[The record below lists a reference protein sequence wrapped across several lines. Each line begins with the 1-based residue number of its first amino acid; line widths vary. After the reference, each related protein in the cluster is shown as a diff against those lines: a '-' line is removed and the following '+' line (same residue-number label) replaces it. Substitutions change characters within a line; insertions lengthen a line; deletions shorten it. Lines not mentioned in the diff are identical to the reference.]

1 MTHFTAAFERAA
13 HRVRT
18 LLVVERLSSLGALA
32 LALAVAFVL
41 LDLLLRLPAPLR
53 AVLLAVWAGAV
64 AWTVWR
70 RIRPAWRIRVSPVS
84 IALKAE
90 DRMPAMRGRM
100 ASALEFASV
109 ERVSAGTHA
118 SPFEAAV
125 VQGVVPHVSEREIM
139 GVIDPRPCRKRV
151 VRLVAMGLAAL
162 AIVAVAPSMSAVGM
176 QRLFMPWSA
185 AEWPARTGIESRTEV
200 RHHPRGASLALRAEL
215 TRGDASRERV
225 WVRIRRMNQSG
236 LFGAWEESLAVRQSG
251 ARFERL
257 VEPGDRAM
265 EFQFRTDD
273 VSTPV
278 QRVDIVEPPSI
289 ASARAT
295 VAPPEYARDA
305 VPPREQDL
313 GDATGSRGRITDPVV
328 EGSRIAVTMEPARA
342 AQPPDAES
350 DPDAFAAWVASTFS
364 MKGQDTM
371 PDVRVMTSEG
381 GAALWEISWQA
392 TRDASL
398 SVTLKDSDGVSNVEP
413 ITIDVSVVADRPPE
427 VVVVDPA
434 ADETVLPT
442 AVVPVRVEARDDL
455 AVGALRADVSLAG
468 KVTQIAVVS
477 PAAGQRQVRVDGAL
491 DVASTGAAPGDV
503 LELYGVASDIRMIGT
518 GADGVRSVP
527 RRLKVISGSQFDEE
541 MRAALAALRQSAI
554 RSDERQRTL
563 IEREE
568 GPGELVRP
576 QGELSERLAGL
587 ERTVTGLRSR
597 LSRNR
602 SGDDAMR
609 SVLDAAEDLVAEA
622 AARSNEAREGLQG
635 AAESMQAAQEAD
647 RAGNGAESARAK
659 ASSERA
665 QAQARTA
672 QEAVRAELEDLAT
685 LLDRDRDAW
694 AAGRQLQKVTE
705 ALANAE
711 AARRAAGARTAGRS
725 REELDAAESA
735 ELERATQAAE
745 EAARA
750 AREAMESL
758 AERAER
764 VKSADPARAEAL
776 REAVRRGEQGSLES
790 RTEQAAQSTREN
802 RMDEAS
808 RASAQAAETVA
819 QMMSELADDERS
831 RTETLR
837 RRLASMLE
845 ALEGLLT
852 RAESAQRSADALAP
866 DAQTAE
872 QESREAGTLNQ
883 QALAVADEG
892 RAGGPSMQ
900 RLVRTVERG
909 AESAGRG
916 AAALRRTPPAVAD
929 GAGALARATAL
940 FREARDLAR
949 TEERRNEARD
959 RERRVRAL
967 AEAYRA
973 LADRQEGV
981 VVTVT
986 ALAQADAA
994 STRDRRRIMEAR
1006 RAGVEQ
1012 ESVRAAARAIAEA
1025 NEDVR
1030 ASEVL
1035 MNSTEAL
1042 SDAASRAAADLRDG
1056 TARAQTAAECADVL
1070 QILRGL
1076 AAALAEQAAA
1086 RNPFEDAQGQGGEQ
1100 QAGGGG
1106 GGEQDENEPV
1116 VPPVAELKVLRAVQH
1131 GLAERTRAVGAGE
1144 LPPEMLETVARRQS
1158 DIAALA
1164 EKVRE
1169 EIEKRMQE
1177 QRRRAGPSIEPSPEG
1192 APEGGPDGSPDG
1204 EKEDGEAG
1212 AEPRG
1217 GAAPNGASVQRGPGA
1232 FAPAMRS
1239 MQSSAPP
1246 SGAPPTDKPGTSAPA
1261 SPAAPPPK
1269 SLDELLGIG
1278 GKGAS
1283 AEPPAG
1289 DDAARAAAEAER
1301 AARERLAKVLNDEEL
1316 RDLMRDVV
1324 AGMRRSA
1331 TLLDGKESGTAV
1343 QRVQAETIAR
1353 LDALIESA
1361 QQRQQQQQQRQQQSS
1376 SSSSSSSQS
1385 QPSGQQQ
1392 QQGQSQ
1398 GQEESEREAAR
1409 RAAEEARRRAE
1420 EQALREAGQ
1429 AGEPQGGTPQ
1439 ADPAEAA
1446 QGGPLEQSE
1455 AEWGKLP
1462 ARTREAVRQGLRE
1475 KMSTTYKWWTE
1486 QYYRRIAEEARK

>member
-1 MTHFTAAFERAA
+1 MTPFTAAFERAA

-32 LALAVAFVL
+32 LALAFAFIII
-41 LDLLLRLPAPLR
+41 DLLLRLPAPLR
-53 AVLLAVWAGAV
+53 TILLAVWIGAV
-64 AWTVWR
+64 AWTLWR
-70 RIRPAWRIRVSPVS
+70 RIRPAWRMRVSPVS

-90 DRMPAMRGRM
+90 DRMPGMRGRI
-100 ASALEFASV
+100 ASALEFESARREGVSASV
-109 ERVSAGTHA
+109 SL
-118 SPFEAAV
+118 FEAAV
-125 VQGVVPHVSEREIM
+125 VRDVVPHVSARAVM
-139 GVIDPRPCRKRV
+139 DVIDPRPCRRRV
-151 VRLVAMGLAAL
+151 VRLAAMGVAAL
-162 AIVAVAPSMSAVGM
+162 IIAVVAPSLSAVGM
-176 QRLFMPWSA
+176 QRLFLPWTA

-200 RHHPRGASLALRAEL
+200 RHHPRGASLPLRAEL

-225 WVRIRRMNQSG
+225 WVRIRRMGANG

-257 VEPGDRAM
+257 VEPGDRAI
-265 EFQFRTDD
+265 EFQFRTAD
-273 VSTPV
+273 VSTPP
-278 QRVDIVEPPSI
+278 QRIDIVEPPSV

-295 VAPPEYARDA
+295 VAPPDYARDA
-305 VPPREQDL
+305 VPAREQDL
-313 GDATGSRGRITDPVV
+313 GDATGSRGRISDPVV
-328 EGSRIAVTMEPARA
+328 EGSRIVVELQPSRA
-342 AQPPDAES
+342 AVPPDEGS
-350 DPDAFAAWVASTFS
+350 DGFAAWVASTFS
-364 MKGQDTM
+364 MKGQDTV
-371 PDVRVMTSEG
+371 PDVQVMVTEG
-381 GAALWEISWQA
+381 GTPLWKVSWQA
-392 TRDASL
+392 ASDASL
-398 SVTLKDSDGVSNVEP
+398 SVTLRDPDGVANVDP

-427 VVVVDPA
+427 VVVSEPA

-455 AVGALRADVSLAG
+455 AVGALRADVARG
-468 KVTQIAVVS
+468 GTVTQVAAAAPS
-477 PAAGQRQVRVDGAL
+477 AGQRQVRVDGAL
-491 DVASTGAAPGDV
+491 DVAATGASPGDV
-503 LELYGVASDIRMIGT
+503 LELYGVASDIRMLGL
-518 GADGVRSVP
+518 GAEGVRSMP
-527 RRLKVISGSQFDEE
+527 RRLRVISGSQFDEE

-554 RSDERQRTL
+554 RADERQRAL
-563 IEREE
+563 MERADA
-568 GPGELVRP
+568 PGEMVRP
-576 QGELSERLAGL
+576 QGELSERLAGI

-602 SGDDAMR
+602 ADDDALR

-622 AARSNEAREGLQG
+622 AALSNEARDGMQG
-635 AAESMQAAQEAD
+635 AAESAQAAQEAE
-647 RAGNGAESARAK
+647 RAGNAAEAARAK
-659 ASSERA
+659 SSSERA
-665 QAQARTA
+665 QAQARAA
-672 QEAVRAELEDLAT
+672 QESVRAELEDLAT

-705 ALANAE
+705 ALTKAD

-725 REELDAAESA
+725 REELDASDAA
-735 ELERATQAAE
+735 ELDRAAQAAD

-776 REAVRRGEQGSLES
+776 REAVRKGEQGSLES

-802 RMDEAS
+802 RMDEAG
-808 RASAQAAETVA
+808 RASAQAAETVKS
-819 QMMSELADDERS
+819 MMSELADDERS

-866 DAQTAE
+866 DAQAAE
-872 QESREAGTLNQ
+872 PEAREAGTLNQ
-883 QALAVADEG
+883 QALAVADDG

-900 RLVRTVERG
+900 RIVRTVERG

-916 AAALRRTPPAVAD
+916 ASALRRAPPAVAD
-929 GAGALARATAL
+929 GAGALARATTL

-949 TEERRNEARD
+949 SEERRNEARD

-981 VVTVT
+981 VVAVT
-986 ALAQADAA
+986 ALAQLDDAA
-994 STRDRRRIMEAR
+994 ARDRRRIMEAR

-1012 ESVRAAARAIAEA
+1012 ESVRAAARAIVEG

-1030 ASEVL
+1030 ASEVI

-1056 TARAQTAAECADVL
+1056 TARARTAAECADVL

-1086 RNPFEDAQGQGGEQ
+1086 RNPFEDEQAQGGD

-1106 GGEQDENEPV
+1106 GGEQQDEPV
-1116 VPPVAELKVLRAVQH
+1116 VPPVAELKVLRAVQQ

-1169 EIEKRMQE
+1169 EIERRMQE
-1177 QRRRAGPSIEPSPEG
+1177 QRQRAGPSIEQVPEG
-1192 APEGGPDGSPDG
+1192 APDD
-1204 EKEDGEAG
+1204 
-1212 AEPRG
+1212 G
-1217 GAAPNGASVQRGPGA
+1217 GAQVQPGPGSRV
-1232 FAPAMRS
+1232 PS
-1239 MQSSAPP
+1239 MLWRQSASAPGEGKA
-1246 SGAPPTDKPGTSAPA
+1246 SEKTGAAGSAPA
-1261 SPAAPPPK
+1261 GSPPK
-1269 SLDELLGIG
+1269 SLDELLGLGG
-1278 GKGAS
+1278 GKSDAGEA
-1283 AEPPAG
+1283 PAA

-1316 RDLMRDVV
+1316 RDLMREVV

-1343 QRVQAETIAR
+1343 QRVQAETLAR

-1361 QQRQQQQQQRQQQSS
+1361 QQRQQQQRQQQSS

-1385 QPSGQQQ
+1385 QSSGQQQ
-1392 QQGQSQ
+1392 GESQGQSQ
-1398 GQEESEREAAR
+1398 GEEESRREAAR

-1420 EQALREAGQ
+1420 EQARREAAASGD
-1429 AGEPQGGTPQ
+1429 PQGGTPE
-1439 ADPAEAA
+1439 ADSADAV

-1455 AEWGKLP
+1455 AEWGRLP

>member
-1 MTHFTAAFERAA
+1 MSSFTAAFERAA

-18 LLVVERLSSLGALA
+18 LLVIERLSSLGALA
-32 LALAVAFVL
+32 LALAAAFIGI
-41 LDLLLRLPAPLR
+41 DLLLRLPAPLR
-53 AVLLAVWAGAV
+53 GLLLAVWSGAV
-64 AWTVWR
+64 AWTLWR
-70 RIRPAWRIRVSPVS
+70 RIRPAWRLRVSPVS

-90 DRMPAMRGRM
+90 DRMPSMKGRL
-100 ASALEFASV
+100 ASALEFASLRGV
-109 ERVSAGTHA
+109 AGEPA
-118 SPFEAAV
+118 SPFERAV
-125 VQGVVPHVSEREIM
+125 VDGAVTQVSARAVM
-139 GVIDPRPCRKRV
+139 DVIDPRQCRRRV
-151 VRLVAMGLAAL
+151 LRLAAMGVAAL
-162 AIVAVAPSMSAVGM
+162 VIAIATPSMSAVGM
-176 QRLFMPWSA
+176 QRLFMPWTV
-185 AEWPARTGIESRTEV
+185 AEWPARTGLESRTDV
-200 RHHPRGASLALRAEL
+200 RHHPRGAALPLRAEL
-215 TRGDASRERV
+215 TRGDAAVERV
-225 WVRIRRMNQSG
+225 WVRIRRMNASG
-236 LFGAWEESLAVRQSG
+236 LFGAWEESLAVRQTG

-257 VEPGDRAM
+257 VEPGDRAI
-265 EFQFRTDD
+265 EFQFRTAD
-273 VSTPV
+273 VSTDV
-278 QRVDIVEPPSI
+278 QRVDIVEPP
-289 ASARAT
+289 AVARARAT
-295 VAPPEYARDA
+295 VTPPGYARGA

-313 GDATGSRGRITDPVV
+313 GDATGTRARVTDPVV
-328 EGSRIAVTMEPARA
+328 EGSRITVTMEPLRA
-342 AQPPDAES
+342 AVPPDAAS
-350 DPDAFAAWVASTFS
+350 DPDAFAAWAASTFS
-364 MKGQDTM
+364 VKGQDTI
-371 PDVRVMTSEG
+371 PDVRVTAQEG
-381 GAALWEISWQA
+381 DTAQWSVSW
-392 TRDASL
+392 DAVSDSSL
-398 SVTLKDSDGVSNVEP
+398 VVTLRDSDGVSNVEP
-413 ITIDVSVVADRPPE
+413 ISIDVSVVADRPPD
-427 VVVVDPA
+427 VVVSEPA

-455 AVGALRADVSLAG
+455 AVGALRAEVARGDS
-468 KVTQIAVVS
+468 VTNVATAS
-477 PAAGQRQVRVDGAL
+477 PAAGQRQARADGAL
-491 DVASTGAAPGDV
+491 DVASTGATPGDV
-503 LELYGVASDIRMIGT
+503 LEITGVAADIRMVGAGT
-518 GADGVRSVP
+518 DGVRSVP
-527 RRLKVISGSQFDEE
+527 RRLRVISGSQFDEE

-554 RSDERQRTL
+554 RSDERQRAL
-563 IEREE
+563 MERDDA
-568 GPGELVRP
+568 PGERVRP

-597 LSRNR
+597 LARNR
-602 SGDDAMR
+602 AGDDALR

-622 AARSNEAREGLQG
+622 AARSNEARDGMQA
-635 AAESMQAAQEAD
+635 AAESAKAAQDAD
-647 RAGNGAESARAK
+647 RAGDAPEAARAK
-659 ASSERA
+659 AAADRA
-665 QAQARTA
+665 QAQARAA

-705 ALANAE
+705 SLAKAD
-711 AARRAAGARTAGRS
+711 AARRAASAQTAGRS
-725 REELDAAESA
+725 RDELDAAEAA
-735 ELERATQAAE
+735 ELDRAAQAAE

-764 VKSADPARAEAL
+764 VKSTDPARAEAL
-776 REAVRRGEQGSLES
+776 RSAVRRGEEGSLES

-808 RASAQAAETVA
+808 RAGAQAAQTVQ
-819 QMMSELADDERS
+819 QMMAELADDERS

-866 DAQTAE
+866 DAAAADAE
-872 QESREAGTLNQ
+872 AREAGALNQ

-900 RLVRTVERG
+900 RIVRTVERG

-916 AAALRRTPPAVAD
+916 AAALRRAPPAVAD

-967 AEAYRA
+967 AESYRA

-981 VVTVT
+981 VVSVA
-986 ALAQADAA
+986 ALAQADDAEA
-994 STRDRRRIMEAR
+994 RDRRRIMEAR

-1012 ESVRAAARAIAEA
+1012 ESIRAAARAIAEA

-1035 MNSTEAL
+1035 MNSTDAL
-1042 SDAASRAAADLRDG
+1042 SDAASRAIADLRDG
-1056 TARAQTAAECADVL
+1056 TVRPQTAAECADVL

-1086 RNPFEDAQGQGGEQ
+1086 KNPFDDAQAEDGN
-1100 QAGGGG
+1100 QAGGAA
-1106 GGEQDENEPV
+1106 GGEGEPDEPV
-1116 VPPVAELKVLRAVQH
+1116 VPPVAELKVLRAVQQ

-1144 LPPEMLETVARRQS
+1144 LPAGMLETVARRQA

-1169 EIEKRMQE
+1169 EIEKRMEE
-1177 QRRRAGPSIEPSPEG
+1177 QRKRAGPTIEQVPEEG
-1192 APEGGPDGSPDG
+1192 ADARPGND
-1204 EKEDGEAG
+1204 
-1212 AEPRG
+1212 
-1217 GAAPNGASVQRGPGA
+1217 APS
-1232 FAPAMRS
+1232 MRWT
-1239 MQSSAPP
+1239 Q
-1246 SGAPPTDKPGTSAPA
+1246 SAPA
-1261 SPAAPPPK
+1261 RGSAQPTDNAGAPAATPPVAPPPK

-1278 GKGAS
+1278 GAGKAGNTP
-1283 AEPPAG
+1283 AE

-1301 AARERLAKVLNDEEL
+1301 AARERLAKVLNDEQL
-1316 RDLMRDVV
+1316 RDLMREVV

-1361 QQRQQQQQQRQQQSS
+1361 QQRQQRQQQRQQQSS
-1376 SSSSSSSQS
+1376 SSSQS
-1385 QPSGQQQ
+1385 QPSGEQQ

-1398 GQEESEREAAR
+1398 DQEDSEREAAR

-1420 EQALREAGQ
+1420 EQARQEAGA
-1429 AGEPQGGTPQ
+1429 AGDPQGGTPET
-1439 ADPAEAA
+1439 DPSDAA

-1455 AEWGKLP
+1455 AEWGRLP

>member
-18 LLVVERLSSLGALA
+18 VLVVERLSSLGALA
-32 LALAVAFVL
+32 LALACAFIL
-41 LDLLLRLPAPLR
+41 MDLLLRLPAPLR
-53 AVLLAVWAGAV
+53 ALLLAVWAGAV
-64 AWTVWR
+64 AWTLWR
-70 RIRPAWRIRVSPVS
+70 RIRPAWRMRISPVS
-84 IALKAE
+84 IALRAE
-90 DRMPAMRGRM
+90 DRMPAMRGRI
-100 ASALEFASV
+100 AAALEFASARRTSGAP
-109 ERVSAGTHA
+109 E

-125 VQGVVPHVSEREIM
+125 VDGVVPHVSDRDIM
-139 GVIDPRPCRKRV
+139 GVIDARPCRRRV
-151 VRLVAMGLAAL
+151 VRLAAMVLAA
-162 AIVAVAPSMSAVGM
+162 IGIAVAAPSTTVVGM
-176 QRLFMPWSA
+176 QRLFMPWTV
-185 AEWPARTGIESRTEV
+185 AEWPARTGLESRTDV
-200 RHHPRGASLALRAEL
+200 RHHPRGAALPLRVDL
-215 TRGDASRERV
+215 TRGDAARERV
-225 WVRIRRMNQSG
+225 WVRIRRMNANG

-257 VEPGDRAM
+257 VEPGERAV
-265 EFQFRTDD
+265 EFQFRTAD
-273 VSTPV
+273 VSTDV
-278 QRVDIVEPPSI
+278 QRVDIVEPPAL

-295 VAPPEYARDA
+295 VTPPSYARDA

-313 GDATGSRGRITDPVV
+313 GGATGSRGRIADPVV
-328 EGSRIAVTMEPARA
+328 EGSRVTVTMQPSRA
-342 AQPPDAES
+342 ASPPDAVS

-364 MKGQDTM
+364 MKGQDVT
-371 PDVRVMTSEG
+371 PDVRVTD
-381 GAALWEISWQA
+381 GAAGAPQWEVAWEAS
-392 TRDASL
+392 RDASL
-398 SVTLKDSDGVSNVEP
+398 SVTLRDPDGVTNVEP
-413 ITIDVSVVADRPPE
+413 IAVDVSVVADRPPE
-427 VVVVDPA
+427 VVVTEPA

-442 AVVPVRVEARDDL
+442 AIVPVRVEARDDL
-455 AVGALRADVSLAG
+455 AVGALRADVALRET
-468 KVTQIAVVS
+468 VTQVAS
-477 PAAGQRQVRVDGAL
+477 STLTAGQRQARADGAL
-491 DVASTGAAPGDV
+491 DVGSTGAAPGDV
-503 LELYGVASDIRMIGT
+503 LELSGVASDIRMVGT

-527 RRLKVISGSQFDEE
+527 RRLRVISGSQFDEE

-554 RSDERQRTL
+554 RADERQRAL
-563 IEREE
+563 VEREDA
-568 GPGELVRP
+568 PGELVRP

-587 ERTVTGLRSR
+587 ERTVTGMRSR

-602 SGDDAMR
+602 SGDDALR

-622 AARSNEAREGLQG
+622 AARSNEAREGMQG
-635 AAESMQAAQEAD
+635 AAESAQAAQ
-647 RAGNGAESARAK
+647 GAERSGDSAGAARAK

-665 QAQARTA
+665 VAEARAA
-672 QEAVRAELEDLAT
+672 QEAVRAELEDLAQ

-694 AAGRQLQKVTE
+694 AAGRQLEKVTE
-705 ALANAE
+705 SLAKAD
-711 AARRAAGARTAGRS
+711 AARRAAGARTAGRA
-725 REELDAAESA
+725 REELGAAEVA
-735 ELERATQAAE
+735 ELDRAAQAAE
-745 EAARA
+745 DAARA

-764 VKSADPARAEAL
+764 VKSADPVRAEAL
-776 REAVRRGEQGSLES
+776 RAAVRRGEEGSLES

-808 RASAQAAETVA
+808 RASAQAAQTVQ

-845 ALEGLLT
+845 ALEGLLS
-852 RAESAQRSADALAP
+852 RAESAQRSTDALAP
-866 DAQTAE
+866 DAQAAE
-872 QESREAGTLNQ
+872 AEARGAGTLNQ

-900 RLVRTVERG
+900 RIVRTVERG

-916 AAALRRTPPAVAD
+916 AVALRRAPPAVAD
-929 GAGALARATAL
+929 GAGAIARATTL

-981 VVTVT
+981 VVAVT
-986 ALAQADAA
+986 ALAQLDAPA
-994 STRDRRRIMEAR
+994 ARDRRRIMEAR

-1012 ESVRAAARAIAEA
+1012 ESVRTAARALAEG

-1035 MNSTEAL
+1035 MNSTDAL

-1076 AAALAEQAAA
+1076 AAALAEQAQA
-1086 RNPFEDAQGQGGEQ
+1086 RNPFEDAQAQGGD

-1106 GGEQDENEPV
+1106 GGGEGEPDEPV
-1116 VPPVAELKVLRAVQH
+1116 VPPVAELKVLRAVQQ
-1131 GLAERTRAVGAGE
+1131 GLAERTRAVGSGD
-1144 LPPEMLETVARRQS
+1144 LPAEMLETVARRQS

-1169 EIEKRMQE
+1169 EIERRMKE
-1177 QRRRAGPSIEPSPEG
+1177 QRQRAGPSMEQVPEGGSGGAREGQPEG
-1192 APEGGPDGSPDG
+1192 APEPGDMPDLAPRRAPVPLQRGPAAIAPAMLGLQGAAPPSSGQPSDGP
-1204 EKEDGEAG
+1204 A
-1212 AEPRG
+1212 G
-1217 GAAPNGASVQRGPGA
+1217 GAAAS
-1232 FAPAMRS
+1232 
-1239 MQSSAPP
+1239 
-1246 SGAPPTDKPGTSAPA
+1246 
-1261 SPAAPPPK
+1261 PPPK

-1278 GKGAS
+1278 GAKGGS
-1283 AEPPAG
+1283 GEQPAG

-1301 AARERLAKVLNDEEL
+1301 AARERLAKVLNDDQM
-1316 RDLMRDVV
+1316 RDLMREVV

-1361 QQRQQQQQQRQQQSS
+1361 QQRQQQQRQQQSS

-1385 QPSGQQQ
+1385 QSSGQPQDQ
-1392 QQGQSQ
+1392 RQGQPQ
-1398 GQEESEREAAR
+1398 GTEDAEREAAR

-1420 EQALREAGQ
+1420 EQARREAGA
-1429 AGEPQGGTPQ
+1429 AGDPQGGTPEV
-1439 ADPAEAA
+1439 DPAEAA

-1455 AEWGKLP
+1455 AEWGRLP

-1475 KMSTTYKWWTE
+1475 KMSTTYRWWTE
-1486 QYYRRIAEEARK
+1486 QYYRRIA

>member
-1 MTHFTAAFERAA
+1 MSSFTAVFERAA

-32 LALAVAFVL
+32 LALAFAFIL
-41 LDLLLRLPAPLR
+41 IDLMLRLPVPLR
-53 AVLLAVWAGAV
+53 AILLAAWTGAV

-70 RIRPAWRIRVSPVS
+70 RIRPAWRMRVSPVS

-90 DRMPAMRGRM
+90 RRIPAMSGRI
-100 ASALEFASV
+100 ASALEFASAHGAPG
-109 ERVSAGTHA
+109 AGA

-125 VQGVVPHVSEREIM
+125 VRGVVPNVSERDVL
-139 GVIDPRPCRKRV
+139 GVIDARPCRRRV
-151 VRLVAMGLAAL
+151 IRLAAM
-162 AIVAVAPSMSAVGM
+162 AAVAFTIAAVAPTMSAVGM
-176 QRLFMPWSA
+176 QRLFMPWTA

-200 RHHPRGASLALRAEL
+200 RHHPRGAALALRAEL
-215 TRGDASRERV
+215 TRGDAARERV
-225 WVRIRRMNQSG
+225 WVRIRRMNASG
-236 LFGAWEESLAVRQSG
+236 LFGGWEESLAVRQSG

-257 VEPGDRAM
+257 VEPGDRAV
-265 EFQFRTDD
+265 EFQFRTAD

-278 QRVDIVEPPSI
+278 QRVDIVEPPSV

-295 VAPPEYARDA
+295 VSPPDYARDA
-305 VPPREQDL
+305 VPPREEDL
-313 GDATGSRGRITDPVV
+313 GDATGSRGRIGDPVV
-328 EGSRIAVTMEPARA
+328 AGSRITVTMQPSRA
-342 AQPPDAES
+342 AAPPDAVS
-350 DPDAFAAWVASTFS
+350 DPDAFSAWIAATFS
-364 MKGQDTM
+364 MKGQDTV
-371 PDVRVMTSEG
+371 PEVRVVADEG
-381 GAALWEISWQA
+381 GAAVWEISWQA
-392 TRDASL
+392 TGDASL
-398 SVTLKDSDGVSNVEP
+398 SVTLRDSDGVTNVDP
-413 ITIDVSVVADRPPE
+413 ITIDVSVVEDRPPE
-427 VVVVDPA
+427 VVVSEPA

-455 AVGALRADVSLAG
+455 AVGALRVDVSLG
-468 KVTQIAVVS
+468 GTVNQV
-477 PAAGQRQVRVDGAL
+477 AATNPPMGQRQARVDGAL
-491 DVASTGAAPGDV
+491 DVGSTGAAPGDV
-503 LELYGVASDIRMIGT
+503 LELYGVASDIRMVGS

-527 RRLKVISGSQFDEE
+527 RRLRVISGSQFDEE
-541 MRAALAALRQSAI
+541 MRAALSALRQSAI
-554 RSDERQRTL
+554 RSDERQRSL
-563 IEREE
+563 IERDDA
-568 GPGELVRP
+568 PGEMVRP

-597 LSRNR
+597 LARNR
-602 SGDDAMR
+602 ADDDALR

-622 AARSNEAREGLQG
+622 AAQSNEARDGMQG
-635 AAESMQAAQEAD
+635 AAESAQAAQDAD
-647 RAGNGAESARAK
+647 RAGNAADAERAR

-665 QAQARTA
+665 QAQARAA
-672 QEAVRAELEDLAT
+672 QEAVRAELEDLAA

-694 AAGRQLQKVTE
+694 AAGRQLEKVTE
-705 ALANAE
+705 SLAKAD
-711 AARRAAGARTAGRS
+711 AARRAAGARTAGRA
-725 REELDAAESA
+725 REELNPAETA
-735 ELERATQAAE
+735 ELDRAAQAAD

-750 AREAMESL
+750 AREAMEAL

-776 REAVRRGEQGSLES
+776 REAVRRGEEGSLES

-808 RASAQAAETVA
+808 RASAQAADTVT

-866 DAQTAE
+866 DAAAAE
-872 QESREAGTLNQ
+872 AEAREAGTLNQ

-900 RLVRTVERG
+900 RIVRTVERG

-916 AAALRRTPPAVAD
+916 ASALRRAPPAVAD
-929 GAGALARATAL
+929 GAGALARATSL

-949 TEERRNEARD
+949 SEERRNEARD

-981 VVTVT
+981 VVAVT
-986 ALAQADAA
+986 ALAQLDAGA
-994 STRDRRRIMEAR
+994 ARDRRRIMEAR

-1012 ESVRAAARAIAEA
+1012 DSVRAAARAIADD

-1076 AAALAEQAAA
+1076 AAALAEQAAE
-1086 RNPFEDAQGQGGEQ
+1086 RNPFEEAQAQGGDQGG
-1100 QAGGGG
+1100 GGGG
-1106 GGEQDENEPV
+1106 GGEGEADEPV

-1144 LPPEMLETVARRQS
+1144 LPAEMLRTVAQRQA

-1169 EIEKRMQE
+1169 EIERRMQE
-1177 QRRRAGPSIEPSPEG
+1177 QRQRAGPSVEQVPDD
-1192 APEGGPDGSPDG
+1192 APDGDG
-1204 EKEDGEAG
+1204 AQVQPGPG
-1212 AEPRG
+1212 SLVPSRRWPQS
-1217 GAAPNGASVQRGPGA
+1217 AAPTGN
-1232 FAPAMRS
+1232 
-1239 MQSSAPP
+1239 QSSAKQ
-1246 SGAPPTDKPGTSAPA
+1246 GVAPPESPA
-1261 SPAAPPPK
+1261 SPPPK

-1278 GKGAS
+1278 DGKGGSGEA
-1283 AEPPAG
+1283 PAA

-1301 AARERLAKVLNDEEL
+1301 AARERLAKVLNDEQL
-1316 RDLMRDVV
+1316 RDLMREVV

-1361 QQRQQQQQQRQQQSS
+1361 QQRQQQQQQRQQS

-1385 QPSGQQQ
+1385 QSSGQQQ

-1398 GQEESEREAAR
+1398 GDEESQREAER
-1409 RAAEEARRRAE
+1409 RAAEEARRRAQ
-1420 EQALREAGQ
+1420 EQAQREAGG
-1429 AGEPQGGTPQ
+1429 AGEPQGGTSET
-1439 ADPAEAA
+1439 DPAEAA

-1455 AEWGKLP
+1455 AEWGRLP

>member
-1 MTHFTAAFERAA
+1 MTPFTAAFERAA

-32 LALAVAFVL
+32 MALACAFIVI
-41 LDLLLRLPAPLR
+41 DLLLRLPAPLR
-53 AVLLAVWAGAV
+53 AILLAVWIGAV
-64 AWTVWR
+64 AWTLWR
-70 RIRPAWRIRVSPVS
+70 RIRPAWRLRVSPVS

-90 DRMPAMRGRM
+90 DRMPGMSGRI
-100 ASALEFASV
+100 ASALEFESGRR
-109 ERVSAGTHA
+109 EGTSAPA
-118 SPFEAAV
+118 SPFEDAV
-125 VQGVVPHVSEREIM
+125 VRDAVAHVRARAIM
-139 GVIDPRPCRKRV
+139 GVIDPRPCRRRV
-151 VRLVAMGLAAL
+151 VRLAAMGAVAL
-162 AIVAVAPSMSAVGM
+162 IIAVVAPSLSAVGM
-176 QRLFMPWSA
+176 QRLFLPWTA

-200 RHHPRGASLALRAEL
+200 RHHPRGASLPLRAEL

-225 WVRIRRMNQSG
+225 WVRIRRMGANG

-257 VEPGDRAM
+257 VEPGDRAI
-265 EFQFRTDD
+265 EFQFRTAD
-273 VSTPV
+273 VSTPS
-278 QRVDIVEPPSI
+278 QRVDIVEPPSVV
-289 ASARAT
+289 SARAT
-295 VAPPEYARDA
+295 VAPPDYARDA
-305 VPPREQDL
+305 VPAREQDL

-328 EGSRIAVTMEPARA
+328 EGSRITVAMQPVRA
-342 AQPPDAES
+342 AAPPDAGS
-350 DPDAFAAWVASTFS
+350 DAFAAWVASTFS
-364 MKGQDTM
+364 MKGQDTV
-371 PDVRVMTSEG
+371 PDVQVTVTEG
-381 GAALWEISWQA
+381 GTPLWQVSWQA
-392 TRDASL
+392 ASDASV
-398 SVTLKDSDGVSNVEP
+398 SVTLRDPDGVANVDP

-427 VVVVDPA
+427 VVVSEPA

-455 AVGALRADVSLAG
+455 AVGALRADVALG
-468 KVTQIAVVS
+468 GTVTQVAAATPS
-477 PAAGQRQVRVDGAL
+477 AGQRQVRVDGSL
-491 DVASTGAAPGDV
+491 EVASTGAVPGDV
-503 LELYGVASDIRMIGT
+503 LELSGVASDIRMLGS
-518 GADGVRSVP
+518 GSEGVRSMP
-527 RRLKVISGSQFDEE
+527 RRLRVISGSQFDEE

-554 RSDERQRTL
+554 RADERQRAL
-563 IEREE
+563 IERADA
-568 GPGELVRP
+568 PGEMVRP

-587 ERTVTGLRSR
+587 ERTVTGLRAR

-602 SGDDAMR
+602 ADDDALR

-622 AARSNEAREGLQG
+622 AALSNEAREGMQG
-635 AAESMQAAQEAD
+635 ASESAQAAQDAE
-647 RAGNGAESARAK
+647 RAGNAAEAARAK
-659 ASSERA
+659 SSSERA
-665 QAQARTA
+665 QAQARAA

-705 ALANAE
+705 ALTKAD

-725 REELDAAESA
+725 REELDAAEAA
-735 ELERATQAAE
+735 ELDRAAQAAD

-776 REAVRRGEQGSLES
+776 REAVRKGEQGSLES

-808 RASAQAAETVA
+808 RASAQAAETVKS
-819 QMMSELADDERS
+819 MMSELADDERS

-866 DAQTAE
+866 DAQAAE
-872 QESREAGTLNQ
+872 PEAREAGILNQ

-900 RLVRTVERG
+900 RIVRTVERG

-916 AAALRRTPPAVAD
+916 ASALRGAPPAVAD
-929 GAGALARATAL
+929 GAGALARATTL

-949 TEERRNEARD
+949 SEERRNEARD

-981 VVTVT
+981 AVAVT
-986 ALAQADAA
+986 ALAQLDDAA
-994 STRDRRRIMEAR
+994 ARDRRRIMEAR

-1012 ESVRAAARAIAEA
+1012 ESVRAAARAIVEG

-1035 MNSTEAL
+1035 VNSTEAL

-1056 TARAQTAAECADVL
+1056 TASAKTAAECADVL

-1086 RNPFEDAQGQGGEQ
+1086 RNPFDEAQAQGGDES
-1100 QAGGGG
+1100 GGGG
-1106 GGEQDENEPV
+1106 GGGDQQDEPV

-1144 LPPEMLETVARRQS
+1144 LPSEMLETVARRQS

-1177 QRRRAGPSIEPSPEG
+1177 QRERAGPSIEQVPDG
-1192 APEGGPDGSPDG
+1192 APDD
-1204 EKEDGEAG
+1204 
-1212 AEPRG
+1212 G
-1217 GAAPNGASVQRGPGA
+1217 GAQVQPGPGSR
-1232 FAPAMRS
+1232 APS
-1239 MQSSAPP
+1239 MLWRQSASAPGAGQAPEKPGAAGSAPP
-1246 SGAPPTDKPGTSAPA
+1246 AG
-1261 SPAAPPPK
+1261 PPPK

-1278 GKGAS
+1278 GGKSDAGDS
-1283 AEPPAG
+1283 PAA

-1316 RDLMRDVV
+1316 RDLMREVV

-1361 QQRQQQQQQRQQQSS
+1361 QQRQQQRQQQSS

-1385 QPSGQQQ
+1385 QSSGQQQ
-1392 QQGQSQ
+1392 GESQGQSQ
-1398 GQEESEREAAR
+1398 GDEESRREAAR

-1420 EQALREAGQ
+1420 EQARREAAANGD
-1429 AGEPQGGTPQ
+1429 PQGGTPE
-1439 ADPAEAA
+1439 ADAA
-1446 QGGPLEQSE
+1446 DAVQGGPLEQSE
-1455 AEWGKLP
+1455 AEWGRLP

>member
-13 HRVRT
+13 NRVRT
-18 LLVVERLSSLGALA
+18 LLVVERVSSLGALA

-41 LDLLLRLPAPLR
+41 LDMLLRLPAPLR
-53 AVLLAVWAGAV
+53 ALLLAVWAGAV

-84 IALKAE
+84 VALKAE
-90 DRMPAMRGRM
+90 DRMPAMKGRM
-100 ASALEFASV
+100 ASALEFSSV
-109 ERVSAGTHA
+109 ERVSAGTGA

-139 GVIDPRPCRKRV
+139 GVIDSRPCRRRV
-151 VRLVAMGLAAL
+151 VRLLAMGLAAI

-176 QRLFMPWSA
+176 QRLFMPWTA
-185 AEWPARTGIESRTEV
+185 AEWPARTGIESRTDA

-215 TRGDASRERV
+215 TRGDASRERI
-225 WVRIRRMNQSG
+225 WVRIRRMNPNG

-251 ARFERL
+251 AQFERL

-278 QRVDIVEPPSI
+278 QRVDIVEPPSV
-289 ASARAT
+289 ASARAM
-295 VAPPEYARDA
+295 VAPPDYARDA

-313 GDATGSRGRITDPVV
+313 GDATGSRGRINDPVV
-328 EGSRIAVTMEPARA
+328 EGSRIAVTLEPVRA

-350 DPDAFAAWVASTFS
+350 DPSAFAAWVAATFA
-364 MKGQDTM
+364 MKGEDAL
-371 PDVRVMTSEG
+371 PDVRVKVPEG
-381 GAALWEISWQA
+381 GTAQWEILWQA

-398 SVTLKDSDGVSNVEP
+398 SVTLRDSDGVSNVEP
-413 ITIDVSVVADRPPE
+413 ITIEVSVVADRPPE

-455 AVGALRADVSLAG
+455 AVGALRADVALAG
-468 KVTQIAVVS
+468 KVTQIAAAS
-477 PAAGQRQVRVDGAL
+477 PASGQRQARVDGAL
-491 DVASTGAAPGDV
+491 DVSLTGAAPGDV
-503 LELYGVASDIRMIGT
+503 LELYGVASDIRMVGT
-518 GADGVRSVP
+518 GTDGVKSLV

-563 IEREE
+563 MERDD
-568 GPGELVRP
+568 GPGEQVRP

-635 AAESMQAAQEAD
+635 AADSMQAAQEAE
-647 RAGNGAESARAK
+647 RAGSQADAERAK

-665 QAQARTA
+665 QAQARAA
-672 QEAVRAELEDLAT
+672 QEAVRAELEDLAS

-705 ALANAE
+705 ALAKAD

-725 REELDAAESA
+725 RDELDAAEAA

-750 AREAMESL
+750 AREAMESM

-764 VKSADPARAEAL
+764 VKSADPARADAL
-776 REAVRRGEQGSLES
+776 REAVRRGEEGSLES

-837 RRLASMLE
+837 RRLSSMLE
-845 ALEGLLT
+845 ALEGLLS

-866 DAQTAE
+866 DAQAAE
-872 QESREAGTLNQ
+872 PEAREAGTLNQ

-981 VVTVT
+981 LVAVT

-994 STRDRRRIMEAR
+994 SARDRRRIMEAR

-1012 ESVRAAARAIAEA
+1012 ESVRAEARAIAEA

-1086 RNPFEDAQGQGGEQ
+1086 RNPFEDAQGQGGE

-1177 QRRRAGPSIEPSPEG
+1177 QRRRAGPSVEQAPDGE
-1192 APEGGPDGSPDG
+1192 PEGGKDG
-1204 EKEDGEAG
+1204 GEAG
-1212 AEPRG
+1212 DGPDG
-1217 GAAPNGASVQRGPGA
+1217 GAVPNGAPVQRGPGA
-1232 FAPAMRS
+1232 SAPSMRW
-1239 MQSSAPP
+1239 MQSSASPP
-1246 SGAPPTDKPGTSAPA
+1246 GAQPAERPVASQPA
-1261 SPAAPPPK
+1261 SPSAAPPK

-1278 GKGAS
+1278 GKAGS
-1283 AEPPAG
+1283 AEQPAG

-1392 QQGQSQ
+1392 GQSQ

-1420 EQALREAGQ
+1420 EQARREAGG
-1429 AGEPQGGTPQ
+1429 AGDPQGGTPQ

>member
-1 MTHFTAAFERAA
+1 MTSFTAAFERAA

-32 LALAVAFVL
+32 LALAVAFICI
-41 LDLLLRLPAPLR
+41 DLLLRLPAPLR
-53 AVLLAVWAGAV
+53 AILLAVWAGSV
-64 AWTVWR
+64 AWTLWR
-70 RIRPAWRIRVSPVS
+70 RIRPAWRMGIAPVS
-84 IALKAE
+84 IALRVE
-90 DRMPAMRGRM
+90 DRLPAMRGRI
-100 ASALEFASV
+100 ASALEFATST
-109 ERVSAGTHA
+109 RASGAGP
-118 SPFEAAV
+118 SPFEQAAV
-125 VQGVVPHVSEREIM
+125 AGVVTKVDERAVM
-139 GVIDPRPCRKRV
+139 RVIDARPCRRRV
-151 VRLVAMGLAAL
+151 VRLAAMALAAL
-162 AIVAVAPSMSAVGM
+162 AVAVVTPSMTAVGV
-176 QRLFMPWSA
+176 QRLFMPWSG
-185 AEWPARTGIESRTEV
+185 AEWPARTGLESRTEA
-200 RHHPRGASLALRAEL
+200 RHHPRGAALPLRAEL
-215 TRGDASRERV
+215 TRGDAARERV
-225 WVRIRRMNQSG
+225 WVRIRRMNQGG

-257 VEPGDRAM
+257 VEPGDRAI
-265 EFQFRTDD
+265 EFQFRTAD

-278 QRVDIVEPPSI
+278 QRVDIVEPPAI

-295 VAPPEYARDA
+295 VTPPDYARDA

-313 GDATGSRGRITDPVV
+313 GDATGSRGRVSDPVI
-328 EGSRIAVTMEPARA
+328 EGSRVTVTMEPLRA
-342 AQPPDAES
+342 AAPPDPES
-350 DPDAFAAWVASTFS
+350 DPAAFASWVAATFS
-364 MKGQDTM
+364 MKGQDTV
-371 PDVRVMTSEG
+371 PEVRMVAREQ
-381 GAALWEISWQA
+381 GAPLWAVSWQA
-392 TRDASL
+392 AADASL
-398 SVTLKDSDGVSNVEP
+398 TVTLRDPDGVSNVEP
-413 ITIDVSVVADRPPE
+413 ITVDVSVVADRPPE
-427 VVVVDPA
+427 VVVSEPA
-434 ADETVLPT
+434 ADETVLQT

-455 AVGALRADVSLAG
+455 AVGSLRAEVARG
-468 KVTQIAVVS
+468 GTVTPVASTTPV
-477 PAAGQRQVRVDGAL
+477 PGERQARLDGSL
-491 DVASTGAAPGDV
+491 DVAATGAVPGDV
-503 LELYGVASDIRMIGT
+503 LELCGVASDIRMIGT
-518 GADGVRSVP
+518 GAEGVRSVP
-527 RRLKVISGSQFDEE
+527 RRLRVISGSQFDEE

-554 RSDERQRTL
+554 RSDERQRAL
-563 IEREE
+563 MEREDGAAE
-568 GPGELVRP
+568 MVRP

-597 LSRNR
+597 LARNR
-602 SGDDAMR
+602 AGDDALR

-622 AARSNEAREGLQG
+622 ASRSNEAREGLQG
-635 AAESMQAAQEAD
+635 AAESAQAAQDAD
-647 RAGNGAESARAK
+647 RAGNGAQAASANAAAERAK
-659 ASSERA
+659 A
-665 QAQARTA
+665 QARAA

-694 AAGRQLQKVTE
+694 AAGRQLQKVSE
-705 ALANAE
+705 SLAKAD

-725 REELDAAESA
+725 REELDPTEAAE
-735 ELERATQAAE
+735 LDRAAQAAD
-745 EAARA
+745 EAAQA

-776 REAVRRGEQGSLES
+776 RAAVRRGEEGSLES

-808 RASAQAAETVA
+808 RAGAQATQTVQ

-866 DAQTAE
+866 DAPAAE
-872 QESREAGTLNQ
+872 AEAREAGTLNQ

-900 RLVRTVERG
+900 RVVRTVERG

-916 AAALRRTPPAVAD
+916 ATALRRAPPAVAD
-929 GAGALARATAL
+929 GAGALARATTL

-949 TEERRNEARD
+949 SEERRNEARD

-981 VVTVT
+981 VVAVS
-986 ALAQADAA
+986 ALAQLDAEA
-994 STRDRRRIMEAR
+994 ARDRRRIMEAR

-1012 ESVRAAARAIAEA
+1012 EAVRTAARAIAEG

-1042 SDAASRAAADLRDG
+1042 SDAASRAATDLRDG
-1056 TARAQTAAECADVL
+1056 TARPQTAAECADVL

-1076 AAALAEQAAA
+1076 AAALSEQASV
-1086 RNPFEDAQGQGGEQ
+1086 RNPFEEAQAQQGGEQ
-1100 QAGGGG
+1100 AGGGAG
-1106 GGEQDENEPV
+1106 GGEAPDEPV
-1116 VPPVAELKVLRAVQH
+1116 VPPVAELKVLRAVQS

-1144 LPPEMLETVARRQS
+1144 LPAEMLEIVARRQA

-1169 EIEKRMQE
+1169 EVERRMQE
-1177 QRRRAGPSIEPSPEG
+1177 QRQRAGPTIEQVPEQSPEQ
-1192 APEGGPDGSPDG
+1192 SPDG
-1204 EKEDGEAG
+1204 EG
-1212 AEPRG
+1212 AP
-1217 GAAPNGASVQRGPGA
+1217 VQPGPGA
-1232 FAPAMRS
+1232 RAPSRLWA
-1239 MQSSAPP
+1239 QPLEAFVQGQP
-1246 SGAPPTDKPGTSAPA
+1246 SQKPDAQGSAPA
-1261 SPAAPPPK
+1261 TAPPAGPPAAPPPK

-1278 GKGAS
+1278 GGKGA
-1283 AEPPAG
+1283 AAGQAGEAGQPAA

-1301 AARERLAKVLNDEEL
+1301 AARERLSKVLNDEQL
-1316 RDLMRDVV
+1316 RDLMREVV

-1361 QQRQQQQQQRQQQSS
+1361 QQRQQQQQQQSS

-1385 QPSGQQQ
+1385 QPSGQPQQ

-1420 EQALREAGQ
+1420 ERARQEAAASGD
-1429 AGEPQGGTPQ
+1429 PQGGTPEV
-1439 ADPAEAA
+1439 DPAEAA
-1446 QGGPLEQSE
+1446 QGGPLEQTE
-1455 AEWGKLP
+1455 AEWGRLP

>member
-1 MTHFTAAFERAA
+1 MSSFTAVFERAA

-18 LLVVERLSSLGALA
+18 LLVAERLSSLGALA
-32 LALAVAFVL
+32 LALAAGFIVI
-41 LDLLLRLPAPLR
+41 DLLLRLPAPLR
-53 AVLLAVWAGAV
+53 AALLAAWTGAV
-64 AWTVWR
+64 AWTAWR
-70 RIRPAWRIRVSPVS
+70 RIRPALRMRVSPVS

-90 DRMPAMRGRM
+90 ERNPAMGGRI
-100 ASALEFASV
+100 ASALEFASAHGAPG
-109 ERVSAGTHA
+109 AGA

-125 VQGVVPHVSEREIM
+125 IRDVVPHVSERDVL
-139 GVIDPRPCRKRV
+139 GVIDARPCRRRM
-151 VRLVAMGLAAL
+151 VRLAAMAAMAL
-162 AIVAVAPSMSAVGM
+162 IVVAVAPKMSAVGV
-176 QRLFMPWSA
+176 QRLFMPWTA
-185 AEWPARTGIESRTEV
+185 AEWPARTGIESRTDV
-200 RHHPRGASLALRAEL
+200 RHHPRGASLPLRAEL
-215 TRGDASRERV
+215 TRGDAARERV
-225 WVRIRRMNQSG
+225 WVRIRRMNASG
-236 LFGAWEESLAVRQSG
+236 LFGGWEESLAVRQSG

-257 VEPGDRAM
+257 VEPGERAI
-265 EFQFRTDD
+265 EFQFRTAD

-278 QRVDIVEPPSI
+278 QRVDIVEPPSV

-295 VAPPEYARDA
+295 VTPPGYAAGA

-328 EGSRIAVTMEPARA
+328 AGSRITVAMQPSRA
-342 AQPPDAES
+342 AAPPDAVS
-350 DPDAFAAWVASTFS
+350 DPDAFAAWIAATFS
-364 MKGQDTM
+364 MKGQDTV
-371 PDVRVMTSEG
+371 PDVRVMADEG
-381 GAALWEISWQA
+381 GAAVWEISWQA
-392 TRDASL
+392 ARDASL
-398 SVTLKDSDGVSNVEP
+398 LVTLRDADGVTNVDP
-413 ITIDVSVVADRPPE
+413 VTIDVSVVEDRPPE
-427 VVVVDPA
+427 VVVSEPA
-434 ADETVLPT
+434 ADETVLAT

-455 AVGALRADVSLAG
+455 AVGALRAEVARG
-468 KVTQIAVVS
+468 GTVTQVAAVA
-477 PAAGQRQVRVDGAL
+477 PPAGQRQARVDGAL
-491 DVASTGAAPGDV
+491 DVAATGAVPGDV
-503 LELYGVASDIRMIGT
+503 LELCGVASDIRMVGS

-527 RRLKVISGSQFDEE
+527 RRLRVISGSQFDEE

-554 RSDERQRTL
+554 RSDERQRAL
-563 IEREE
+563 IERDDA
-568 GPGELVRP
+568 PGEMVRP

-597 LSRNR
+597 LARNR
-602 SGDDAMR
+602 ADDDALR

-622 AARSNEAREGLQG
+622 AARSNEARESMQG
-635 AAESMQAAQEAD
+635 AAESAQAAQDAE
-647 RAGNGAESARAK
+647 RAGDSADAARAR

-665 QAQARTA
+665 QAQARAA
-672 QEAVRAELEDLAT
+672 QEAVREELEDLAT

-694 AAGRQLQKVTE
+694 AAGRQLEKVTE
-705 ALANAE
+705 SLAKAD
-711 AARRAAGARTAGRS
+711 AARRAAGSRTAGRA
-725 REELDAAESA
+725 REELDAAEAA
-735 ELERATQAAE
+735 ELDRATQAAD

-750 AREAMESL
+750 AREAMEAL

-776 REAVRRGEQGSLES
+776 REAVRRGEEGSLES

-808 RASAQAAETVA
+808 RASAQAAETVK

-866 DAQTAE
+866 DAPAAE
-872 QESREAGTLNQ
+872 AEAREAGTLNQ

-900 RLVRTVERG
+900 RIVRTVERG

-916 AAALRRTPPAVAD
+916 ASALRQAPPAVAD
-929 GAGALARATAL
+929 GAGALARATTL

-949 TEERRNEARD
+949 SEERRNEARD

-981 VVTVT
+981 VVSVS
-986 ALAQADAA
+986 ALAQLDAGA
-994 STRDRRRIMEAR
+994 ARDRRRIMEAR

-1012 ESVRAAARAIAEA
+1012 ESVRAAAREIAEG

-1086 RNPFEDAQGQGGEQ
+1086 RNPFEEAQAQGGDQG
-1100 QAGGGG
+1100 GGGG
-1106 GGEQDENEPV
+1106 GGEEQADDPV
-1116 VPPVAELKVLRAVQH
+1116 VPPVAELKVLRAVQQ

-1144 LPPEMLETVARRQS
+1144 LPPEMLRTVAQRQA

-1169 EIEKRMQE
+1169 EIERRMQE
-1177 QRRRAGPSIEPSPEG
+1177 QRERAGPSVEQVPD
-1192 APEGGPDGSPDG
+1192 GGPDD
-1204 EKEDGEAG
+1204 
-1212 AEPRG
+1212 G
-1217 GAAPNGASVQRGPGA
+1217 GAQVQPGPGSLLPSMLWPQSA
-1232 FAPAMRS
+1232 APS
-1239 MQSSAPP
+1239 DNQSSAKQGVVPP
-1246 SGAPPTDKPGTSAPA
+1246 ESPA
-1261 SPAAPPPK
+1261 SPPPK

-1278 GKGAS
+1278 GKDGKGGSDGSRDAP
-1283 AEPPAG
+1283 AGPAG
-1289 DDAARAAAEAER
+1289 DDASRAAAEAER
-1301 AARERLAKVLNDEEL
+1301 AARERLAKVLNDEQL
-1316 RDLMRDVV
+1316 RDLMREVV

-1361 QQRQQQQQQRQQQSS
+1361 QQRQQQRQQQSS

-1385 QPSGQQQ
+1385 QSSGQQQ

-1398 GQEESEREAAR
+1398 GDEESQREAER
-1409 RAAEEARRRAE
+1409 RAAEDARRRAQ
-1420 EQALREAGQ
+1420 EQAQREAGG
-1429 AGEPQGGTPQ
+1429 AGEPQGGTPEV
-1439 ADPAEAA
+1439 DPAEAA

-1455 AEWGKLP
+1455 AEWGRLP

-1475 KMSTTYKWWTE
+1475 KMSTTYRWWTE

>member
-1 MTHFTAAFERAA
+1 MSSFTAVFERVAR
-13 HRVRT
+13 RVRT

-32 LALAVAFVL
+32 LSLAAAFIVI
-41 LDLLLRLPAPLR
+41 DLLLRLPAPLR
-53 AVLLAVWAGAV
+53 ATLLAVWVGAV
-64 AWTVWR
+64 AWTMWR
-70 RIRPAWRIRVSPVS
+70 RIRPAWRMRVSPVS
-84 IALKAE
+84 VALKAE
-90 DRMPAMRGRM
+90 DRMPAMRGRI
-100 ASALEFASV
+100 ASALEFASA
-109 ERVSAGTHA
+109 RGAGGKAA

-125 VQGVVPHVSEREIM
+125 IDGVVPNVHEREVM
-139 GVIDPRPCRKRV
+139 RVIDGRPCRRRV
-151 VRLVAMGLAAL
+151 MRLAAMV
-162 AIVAVAPSMSAVGM
+162 AAAVIVAALAPSMSSVGM
-176 QRLFMPWSA
+176 QRLFMPWTA
-185 AEWPARTGIESRTEV
+185 AEWPARTGLESRTDA
-200 RHHPRGASLALRAEL
+200 RHHPRGAALPLRAEL
-215 TRGDASRERV
+215 TRGDPARERV
-225 WVRIRRMNQSG
+225 WVRIRRMNANG

-257 VEPGDRAM
+257 VEPGDRAI
-265 EFQFRTDD
+265 EFQFRTAD
-273 VSTPV
+273 VSTAV
-278 QRVDIVEPPSI
+278 QRVDVVEPPSL
-289 ASARAT
+289 ASAKAT
-295 VAPPEYARDA
+295 VTPPDYARDA

-313 GDATGSRGRITDPVV
+313 GDATGTRGRVNDPVV
-328 EGSRIAVTMEPARA
+328 EGSRVTVAMVPSRA
-342 AQPPDAES
+342 AQPPSAES
-350 DPDAFAAWVASTFS
+350 DPDAFAAWIAATFS
-364 MKGQDTM
+364 MKGQETV
-371 PDVRVMTSEG
+371 PDVRVTTAEG
-381 GAALWEISWQA
+381 GATQWEVSWNA
-392 TRDASL
+392 SSDASL
-398 SVTLKDSDGVSNVEP
+398 AVTLRDSDGVSNVEP
-413 ITIDVSVVADRPPE
+413 ITVDVSVVEDRPPE
-427 VVVVDPA
+427 VVVSEPA
-434 ADETVLPT
+434 ADETVLVS

-455 AVGALRADVSLAG
+455 AVGALRADVTRG
-468 KVTQIAVVS
+468 DQVTQVAVAAPS
-477 PAAGQRQVRVDGAL
+477 AGQRQVRIDGSL
-491 DVASTGAAPGDV
+491 DVASTGAQPGDV
-503 LELYGVASDIRMIGT
+503 LELCGVASDIRMVGT

-527 RRLKVISGSQFDEE
+527 RRLRVISGSQFDEE

-554 RSDERQRTL
+554 RSDERQGAL
-563 IEREE
+563 IEREDA
-568 GPGELVRP
+568 PGEMVRP

-587 ERTVTGLRSR
+587 ERTVNGLRSR

-602 SGDDAMR
+602 ADDDALR

-622 AARSNEAREGLQG
+622 AARSNEARESLQG
-635 AAESMQAAQEAD
+635 AAESAQAAEDAD
-647 RAGNGAESARAK
+647 RAGNTSDAARARA
-659 ASSERA
+659 ASGRA
-665 QAQARTA
+665 QAQARAA
-672 QEAVRAELEDLAT
+672 QEAVREELEDLAT

-705 ALANAE
+705 SLAKAD

-725 REELDAAESA
+725 REELDAAEMA
-735 ELERATQAAE
+735 ELDRAAQAAE

-776 REAVRRGEQGSLES
+776 REAVRRGEEGSLES

-808 RASAQAAETVA
+808 RASAQAAETV
-819 QMMSELADDERS
+819 QKMMSELADDERS

-845 ALEGLLT
+845 ALEGLVT

-866 DAQTAE
+866 DAQVAE
-872 QESREAGTLNQ
+872 PEAREAGILNQ

-900 RLVRTVERG
+900 RIVRTVERG

-916 AAALRRTPPAVAD
+916 AASLRRAPPAVAD
-929 GAGALARATAL
+929 GAGAMARATAL

-949 TEERRNEARD
+949 SEERRNEARD

-981 VVTVT
+981 VVAVT
-986 ALAQADAA
+986 ALAQLDEAA
-994 STRDRRRIMEAR
+994 ARDRRRIMEAR

-1012 ESVRAAARAIAEA
+1012 ESVRAGARAIIDA

-1035 MNSTEAL
+1035 VNSTEAL

-1086 RNPFEDAQGQGGEQ
+1086 RNPFEEAQAQGGD

-1106 GGEQDENEPV
+1106 GGGEEEQDDPV
-1116 VPPVAELKVLRAVQH
+1116 VPPVAELKVLRAVQQ

-1144 LPPEMLETVARRQS
+1144 LPADMLKTVAQRQA

-1177 QRRRAGPSIEPSPEG
+1177 QRQRAGPSVEQVPED
-1192 APEGGPDGSPDG
+1192 APD
-1204 EKEDGEAG
+1204 
-1212 AEPRG
+1212 
-1217 GAAPNGASVQRGPGA
+1217 RGPGGGA
-1232 FAPAMRS
+1232 LEMRWP
-1239 MQSSAPP
+1239 QP
-1246 SGAPPTDKPGTSAPA
+1246 SAPA
-1261 SPAAPPPK
+1261 GGQQEKPGAAASQAPAAGTPASKEPNAPTTAAPPPR

-1278 GKGAS
+1278 DGKGAS
-1283 AEPPAG
+1283 GDAPAQ

-1301 AARERLAKVLNDEEL
+1301 AARERLAKVLNDEQL
-1316 RDLMRDVV
+1316 RDLMREVV

-1331 TLLDGKESGTAV
+1331 TLLDGEESGTAV

-1385 QPSGQQQ
+1385 QASGQDR
-1392 QQGQSQ
+1392 QQGQPQ
-1398 GQEESEREAAR
+1398 GDEESQREAAR

-1420 EQALREAGQ
+1420 EQARQQ
-1429 AGEPQGGTPQ
+1429 AGAAGDPQGGTPEV
-1439 ADPAEAA
+1439 DPADAA

-1455 AEWGKLP
+1455 AEWGRLP